1 MKKTILFSVM
11 VLLAVAAF
19 ASGNKEAAGLPD
31 FVLNPPV
38 AEDAVYGVG
47 FANQARQDQSI
58 SVAKTRA
65 RADIAKQ
72 LEVQIQSAMTDYF
85 QEAGMAENSQTIQF
99 VESITREI
107 TDKKLNNTTVVK
119 IAPMEDGG
127 IWVLISYSKA
137 AAVAALEETA
147 NTFVRNDEAAY
158 SEFKAREAA
167 AMLDNLL
174 NTAPTTSTPV
184 QE

>member
-1 MKKTILFSVM
+1 MKKLIFISMLFLVTA
-11 VLLAVAAF
+11 LAF
-19 ASGNKEAAGLPD
+19 ASGNKEKSNLPD
-31 FVLNPPV
+31 YVLNPPS

-47 FANQARQDQSI
+47 FAKQARVDQSI
-58 SVAKTRA
+58 TVAKTRA

-107 TDKKLNNTTVVK
+107 TDKRLTNTKTVK
-119 IAPMEDGG
+119 TTPMEDGG
-127 IWVLISYSKA
+127 VWVLISYSKA
-137 AAVAALEETA
+137 DAVSALEETA
-147 NTFVRNDEAAY
+147 NNFIRNDEAAF

-167 AMLDNLL
+167 SMLDSLL
-174 NTAPTTSTPV
+174 ESNPTTSEPV
-184 QE
+184 SE